1 MTISDRIRELRRK
14 RGISQEELAE
24 QLGISRQAVSKWESG
39 QSMPD
44 LDKIILLS
52 DYFDVTTDYLLKGIQ
67 PTEPQAEK
75 TSVNASVFAIAGTAL
90 NAIGL
95 ATSCGVWYE
104 EQDAMALVIGLIFMA
119 MGCMIFGIGMVC
131 SAEHTRPTAKSMFW
145 KINIWIL
152 YFLPLSMVYNILTG
166 GLPAPYPLRFGPF
179 FLFRIFFWLIYF
191 AICLLTELYLWR
203 SSHKSNAC
211 AATSDLSQSIQRDHK
226 PRGNLRRGSW
236 RDRCKSGETEGVVSH
251 SQVCTEIQLI
261 RKCYTLTPSVFDA
274 LRRIHLP
281 PRGRLLLFSLQ

>member
-145 KINIWIL
+145 KINVWIL
-152 YFLPLSMVYNILTG
+152 VFQPLSMVYNILTG

-203 SSHKSNAC
+203 SSHKSN
-211 AATSDLSQSIQRDHK
+211 
-226 PRGNLRRGSW
+226 
-236 RDRCKSGETEGVVSH
+236 E
-251 SQVCTEIQLI
+251 
-261 RKCYTLTPSVFDA
+261 
-274 LRRIHLP
+274 
-281 PRGRLLLFSLQ
+281 

>member
-131 SAEHTRPTAKSMFW
+131 SAEHTRQKAKHMFW

-152 YFLPLSMVYNILTG
+152 SFLPLSMVYNILTG
-166 GLPAPYPLRFGPF
+166 GLPAPYPLRVGPF
-179 FLFRIFFWLIYF
+179 FLFQIFFWLIYL

-203 SSHKSNAC
+203 NSRQ
-211 AATSDLSQSIQRDHK
+211 TD
-226 PRGNLRRGSW
+226 
-236 RDRCKSGETEGVVSH
+236 E
-251 SQVCTEIQLI
+251 
-261 RKCYTLTPSVFDA
+261 
-274 LRRIHLP
+274 
-281 PRGRLLLFSLQ
+281 

>member
-95 ATSCGVWYE
+95 ATSCGVWYD

-119 MGCMIFGIGMVC
+119 MGCMIFGIGMIC
-131 SAEHTRPTAKSMFW
+131 SAEHTRQKAKDMFW

-152 YFLPLSMVYNILTG
+152 SFLPLSMVYNILTG

-203 SSHKSNAC
+203 NS
-211 AATSDLSQSIQRDHK
+211 
-226 PRGNLRRGSW
+226 
-236 RDRCKSGETEGVVSH
+236 CKTGE
-251 SQVCTEIQLI
+251 
-261 RKCYTLTPSVFDA
+261 
-274 LRRIHLP
+274 
-281 PRGRLLLFSLQ
+281 